1 MYGFPFYDKE
11 GKYGIS
17 NRDNFVILHKSDKDF
32 IKLKQFLSTKFIIS
46 LFEAT
51 RYRMKYLEKYIFDI
65 LPDITLI
72 DNFPEDINEESV
84 LNFFN
89 INEVERNFINLC
101 LKKIIYLFKKKRFL
115 ETKKKH

>member
-1 MYGFPFYDKE
+1 MASFYDKE

-51 RYRMKYLEKYIFDI
+51 RYRMKYLRSIFLTFYQI
-65 LPDITLI
+65 
-72 DNFPEDINEESV
+72 S
-84 LNFFN
+84 
-89 INEVERNFINLC
+89 R
-101 LKKIIYLFKKKRFL
+101 
-115 ETKKKH
+115 